1 MWWFRVYD
9 DRTEE
14 ISTWL
19 YHTLDDYLVGL
30 DKFESREVP
39 YKVLLAFGNFLE

>member
-9 DRTEE
+9 DETEE
-14 ISTWL
+14 ISTWI

-30 DKFESREVP
+30 ATFESREVP
-39 YKVLLAFGNFLE
+39 YKVLLDAGNFPE